1 MATRIKQIPVLT
13 DREAEA
19 FEKKASANLVKK
31 GTVDFSKEAKI
42 AQDILSKSKIK

>member
-13 DREAEA
+13 GKEAEA
-19 FEKKASANLVKK
+19 FEKKASANLANK
-31 GTVDFSKEAKI
+31 GTVDFTKEAKI

>member
-13 DREAEA
+13 GKEAEA
-19 FEKKASANLVKK
+19 FEKKASANLANK